1 MGAVIDDA
9 AIALLDVSGYRIFL
23 RQSGSKL
30 NDHIHERLTD
40 NFGTKG
46 FLSSDMGSR
55 LSRLDARLQDV
66 ADEDIV
72 VKKISRSAKEELD
85 LHPEVLSIRLADL
98 AFDSPFQFDATQSSE
113 FTDGICDILAKVL
126 KRSPSW
132 FTKADSDPTI
142 EAIFRRTAPGADCML
157 VHPLWHPDGNPLKL
171 LLLAWKHEPSRKDE
185 VQSFIASLMT
195 GLSAA
200 LTLHRAR
207 RMEKAQISF
216 GNVQAQFV
224 SARVDAITLRLILCL
239 PLAVNYELL
248 FTKFV
253 IWPPC

>member
-72 VKKISRSAKEELD
+72 VKKISRSEKEGLD

-98 AFDSPFQFDATQSSE
+98 AFESPFQFDATQSSD

-132 FTKADSDPTI
+132 FTKADCDPTI

-171 LLLAWKHEPSRKDE
+171 LLLAWKHEPSRKGE
-185 VQSFIASLMT
+185 VQSFVASLMT

-207 RMEKAQISF
+207 RMEKAQIAF

-224 SARVDAITLRLILCL
+224 SACLGAITLRLILCL
-239 PLAVNYELL
+239 PFTVNCELL
-248 FTKFV
+248 FIKFE
-253 IWPPC
+253 IWPHC